1 MKKIEVSELKKMMDE
16 KQTYVLLDVREKNEV
31 DYASINPHTHIPLTD
46 IVNRYAELNKEIPII
61 IMCRSGVRSAQAC
74 EFLQPLGFDVYNLT
88 GGINM
93 WSQVI
98 DPSVP
103 QY

>member
-1 MKKIEVSELKKMMDE
+1 MKKLEVSKLKKMMDE
-16 KQTYVLLDVREKNEV
+16 KQNYTLLDVREKNEV
-31 DYASINPHTHIPLTD
+31 DYASIDPHIHIPLSD
-46 IVNRYAELNKEIPII
+46 IINRHIELNKDKQII

-74 EFLQPLGFDVYNLT
+74 EFLKPLGFDVYNLT

-98 DPSVP
+98 DPTVP